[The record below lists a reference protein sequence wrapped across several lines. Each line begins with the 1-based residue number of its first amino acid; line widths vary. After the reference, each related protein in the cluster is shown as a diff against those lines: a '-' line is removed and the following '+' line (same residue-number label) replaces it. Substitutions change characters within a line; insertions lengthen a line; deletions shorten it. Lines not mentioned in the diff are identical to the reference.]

1 MLQRM
6 PTGAPTDA
14 GPVLAVNAGSTGVK
28 LSLVDRDERSTP
40 IADLAEAPGDLAAVG
55 HRVVFG
61 GDRLTVPALVD
72 DALLDAIAGEGSV
85 APLHNGPALDRI
97 AAARAA
103 LPGVPHVALFDTA
116 FHAAMPEEARA
127 YAVPSAWAERWDV
140 RRHGF
145 HGLSVEWATGRAAT
159 LLGRPLADL
168 RLVVCHLGGG
178 ASATA
183 VLGGR
188 SVDTS
193 MGFSPLEGLVM
204 ATRSGS
210 LDPGIP
216 LHLILHAGITPEE
229 VRRMLNSESGMA
241 AMAGTADMRDVEDRA
256 AQGDAR
262 ARRALAVHDHRLA
275 GTIAGMAAAL
285 GGLDA
290 VVFTGGVG
298 EGSSRARAEAA
309 RRLAFLGTA
318 VDEARNG
325 APDGDADVS
334 AGGAAVRTLVVHAR
348 EDVVIARGARRV
360 AACVGSPA

>member
-1 MLQRM
+1 M
-6 PTGAPTDA
+6 PTGAPTHA

-28 LSLVDRDERSTP
+28 LSVVDRDERSAV
-40 IADLAEAPGDLAAVG
+40 IADLADAPADLAAVG

-61 GDRLTVPALVD
+61 GERLTAPALVD
-72 DALLDAIAGEGSV
+72 DGLLRDIVDESPV
-85 APLHNGPALDRI
+85 APLHNGPALELIRR
-97 AAARAA
+97 ARAA

-127 YAVPSAWAERWDV
+127 YAVPAAWRERWDV

-145 HGLSVEWATGRAAT
+145 HGLSVEWACGRAAA
-159 LLGRPLADL
+159 LLGRPPADL

-210 LDPGIP
+210 LDPDIP
-216 LHLILHAGITPEE
+216 LHLILHARVAPEE
-229 VRRMLNSESGMA
+229 VQRMLNEESGMA
-241 AMAGTADMRDVEDRA
+241 ALAGTADMREVERRA
-256 AQGDAR
+256 ERGDAV

-275 GTIAGMAAAL
+275 RTVAGLAAAL

-298 EGSSRARAEAA
+298 EGSARARAEVA
-309 RRLAFLGTA
+309 RRLAFLGLA
-318 VDEARNG
+318 VDEARNA
-325 APDGDADVS
+325 APGGDADVS
-334 AGGAAVRTLVVHAR
+334 ADGAAARTLVVHAR

-360 AACVGSPA
+360 LAAEVGPA

>member
-1 MLQRM
+1 M

-28 LSLVDRDERSTP
+28 LSLVDRDERSTAV
-40 IADLAEAPGDLAAVG
+40 ADMAGVPDDLAAVG

-61 GDRLTVPALVD
+61 GERLTAPALVD
-72 DALLDAIAGEGSV
+72 DALLAAIAGQGPV
-85 APLHNGPALDRI
+85 APLHNGPALDLIRR
-97 AAARAA
+97 ARAA

-116 FHAAMPEEARA
+116 FHAGMPEEARA
-127 YAVPSAWAERWDV
+127 YAVPAVWRDEWDV

-145 HGLSVEWATGRAAT
+145 HGLSVEWSCGRAAA
-159 LLGRPLADL
+159 LLGRPLDDL

-183 VLGGR
+183 VLRGR

-210 LDPGIP
+210 LDPDIP
-216 LHLILHAGITPEE
+216 LHLILHANIAPEE
-229 VRRMLNSESGMA
+229 VQRMLNHESGMTA
-241 AMAGTADMRDVEDRA
+241 LTGSADMREVEERA
-256 AQGDAR
+256 ARGDAD
-262 ARRALAVHDHRLA
+262 ARRALDVHDHRLA
-275 GTIAGMAAAL
+275 KTVAGLAAAL

-298 EGSSRARAEAA
+298 EGSARARTAVA
-309 RRLAFLGTA
+309 RRLSFLGLA
-318 VDEARNG
+318 VDEARNA
-325 APDGDADVS
+325 APGGDADVS
-334 AGGAAVRTLVVHAR
+334 AGGAAARTLVVRAR

-360 AACVGSPA
+360 LAAAGGPA